1 MMITMI
7 LALALVDDRPFEADE
22 QQYSAWL
29 QQGCRLQQADRREGH
44 EPAEF
49 EAFCACVADSLNE
62 SSSDDAFR
70 VMALSLQGHAQDRA
84 DISDWEAARDTA
96 FAEYAALPQQ
106 EQSEIPG
113 RLQSSLQQCVT
124 LGPATND

>member
-1 MMITMI
+1 MFMTMV

-29 QQGCRLQQADRREGH
+29 QQGCRLQQADRRDGH

-62 SSSDDAFR
+62 TSSDEAFR

-84 DISDWEAARDTA
+84 DISDWQAARDTA
-96 FAEYAALPQQ
+96 YAEYSALSQQ

-124 LGPATND
+124 LGPATHN